1 MATET
6 ATIKLKIIEDSDA
19 VTQDLFNTNSNIL
32 ESQLSAIKTKVSELD
47 TEKAS
52 VGALSTLET
61 TVGTKADKTYVDSKF
76 LLAANYNRTRAIL
89 YSGTD
94 QIIRYPWAGTIKQVQ
109 VNCSTTRTDDVPFY
123 LDKISKVDYEAG
135 GATWT
140 RIGGADF
147 AMHLLTSDVYKEY
160 TSADITTNTAIVADD
175 LIKITIDGTAV
186 DNLTIQVLVENS

>member
-19 VTQDLFNTNSNIL
+19 VAQDLFNTNSNIL

-89 YSGTD
+89 FSGTD
-94 QIIRYPWAGTIKQVQ
+94 QIIRYPWTGTIKQIQ
-109 VNCSTTRTDDVPFY
+109 VNCSTTRTADVPFY
-123 LDKISKVDYEAG
+123 LDKMSKVNYETG
-135 GATWT
+135 GTTWT
-140 RIGGADF
+140 RIGGIDY
-147 AMHLLTSDVYKEY
+147 AMHLLASDVYKEY